1 MGESTNTD
9 TRHGN
14 LSGGSGHD
22 DKGQGERSFPVLIRT
37 LAGHS
42 RRETVK
48 STDTVGEITVDAVRR
63 FVKKGELEP
72 GGYALTLPRSTG
84 DAELDPTATLRDAG
98 VVEDDVLVL
107 VSRRP
112 QVDG

>member
-1 MGESTNTD
+1 MGESTSTD
-9 TRHGN
+9 TRHGS
-14 LSGGSGHD
+14 SGSSHD
-22 DKGQGERSFPVLIRT
+22 DKGQGRRSFPVVIRT

-48 STDTVGEITVDAVRR
+48 STDTVGETTVDAVRR
-63 FVKKGELEP
+63 FVEKGELEP

-84 DAELDPTATLRDAG
+84 DAELDPTATLQDAG
-98 VVEDDVLVL
+98 VVENDVLVL
-107 VSRRP
+107 VSRLP